1 VLAAIVPLA
10 LAGWWIPPS
19 GDEPHY
25 LIVAHSLLSDG
36 DLDLA
41 DDYGGRE
48 YAPFHRAALSPHY
61 KPGFQAGSRYSLHG
75 VGLPILLLPA
85 YALGSWIGPG
95 AAVALPRALLALLYG
110 LFAWLLYGLV
120 EDLAGG
126 RAARAGTTAA
136 TILAPLLFAPL
147 FLFPEVPA
155 MLLGLLAL
163 IATGARHGGVA
174 TSAGDR
180 PEAPATRRGD
190 RPGTAA
196 PSPSGRP
203 RGAAAGAP
211 PWLGSLAVAVLPWLG
226 VKYIPM
232 AMALVFAAVLRAA
245 PGRRWRATAGLGAP
259 LAATLLLHSAYTW
272 LLYRSLSPASIYL
285 GAGPADGAPAL
296 GGDWLAY
303 LAAWPGALA
312 TAVGYLMDQKEG
324 LLAYGPHYLL
334 AAAGLGWLWRRDR
347 RTLAALGIVAAAH
360 VAPYALSQQL
370 GGQGPPVRPLMA
382 VLWTLVPALGIGLT
396 IDVPYPREARAR
408 PGQVHNSSPT
418 IATSRCRAVAALRGG
433 LLALTAVLTAL
444 YAGQPWLLP
453 HDYPVEASRLLQS
466 YSPYGSGWWR
476 LFPQWVN
483 VDAPNPGVT
492 AIWTL
497 AIAGIAVLLWRRGSA
512 AVGPLRDGGDGRA
525 WGWGAAAVT
534 LAAAAAYLSV
544 FHATVV
550 RTDRHHPTALAAGP
564 VAWVAAELP
573 EVAWAE
579 SGGVWV
585 SPGRPVDLVLTGER
599 PLEFIDVRLRVLVP
613 TEVLLRGH
621 GAEEGGRV
629 VPGADRLARLQ
640 LGPGI
645 PDGGGYAYRFRV
657 RAGDGAA
664 PADLE
669 GDADERQLGVF
680 FQIIGLGER

>member
-61 KPGFQAGSRYSLHG
+61 KPGFQTGSRYSMHG

-120 EDLAGG
+120 EELAGG
-126 RAARAGTTAA
+126 RAARAGTAAA

-155 MLLGLLAL
+155 MLLGLLAF
-163 IATGARHGGVA
+163 IA
-174 TSAGDR
+174 
-180 PEAPATRRGD
+180 PL
-190 RPGTAA
+190 
-196 PSPSGRP
+196 
-203 RGAAAGAP
+203 
-211 PWLGSLAVAVLPWLG
+211 WLGSLAVAALPWLG

-232 AMALVFAAVLRAA
+232 AMALVFAAALRAA
-245 PGRRWRATAGLGAP
+245 PGRRWRAAAWLGAP

-334 AAAGLGWLWRRDR
+334 AAVGLGWFWRRDR

-483 VDAPNPGVT
+483 VDAPNPGIT

-497 AIAGIAVLLWRRGSA
+497 AIAGLAVLLWRRGSA

-534 LAAAAAYLSV
+534 LAAAAAYLSI

-585 SPGRPVDLVLTGER
+585 SPGRPVDLVLTSER

-613 TEVLLRGH
+613 TGVLLRGH

-669 GDADERQLGVF
+669 GGADERQLGVF
-680 FQIIGLGER
+680 FQIIDLGER

>member
-1 VLAAIVPLA
+1 
-10 LAGWWIPPS
+10 LAGGWIPPS

-25 LIVAHSLLSDG
+25 LVVALSLLGDG

-41 DDYGGRE
+41 DEYGARE
-48 YAPFHRAALSPHY
+48 YEPFHRAALSPHY
-61 KPGFQAGSRYSLHG
+61 KLGFANGSRYSMHG

-120 EDLAGG
+120 EELAGG
-126 RAARAGTTAA
+126 RAARWGTLA
-136 TILAPLLFAPL
+136 TTVLAPLLFAPL

-155 MLLGLLAL
+155 MLLGLLAF
-163 IATGARHGGVA
+163 T
-174 TSAGDR
+174 
-180 PEAPATRRGD
+180 APL
-190 RPGTAA
+190 
-196 PSPSGRP
+196 
-203 RGAAAGAP
+203 
-211 PWLGSLAVAVLPWLG
+211 WLGSLAVAALPWLG

-232 AMALVFAAVLRAA
+232 AVALVFAAGLRAA
-245 PGRRWRATAGLGAP
+245 PGRRWWAAALLGTSLGAS
-259 LAATLLLHSAYTW
+259 LLLHSVHTW

-285 GAGPADGAPAL
+285 GAGSTAGAPAL
-296 GGDWLAY
+296 GGDWAAY

-334 AAAGLGWLWRRDR
+334 AAMGLAWLWRRDR
-347 RTLAALGIVAAAH
+347 RQLAALGIVAVAH

-396 IDVPYPREARAR
+396 IDA
-408 PGQVHNSSPT
+408 
-418 IATSRCRAVAALRGG
+418 RCRAVAALRGG
-433 LLALTAVLTAL
+433 LLALSAVLTAL

-466 YSPYGSGWWR
+466 YSPYGSDWWR

-483 VDAPNPGVT
+483 VDVPNPAVT

-497 AIAGIAVLLWRRGSA
+497 AVAGVAVLLWRRGWSA
-512 AVGPLRDGGDGRA
+512 SSRPVGAGRA
-525 WGWGAAAVT
+525 WEWRAAAVVM
-534 LAAAAAYLSV
+534 AAAAAYLAV

-550 RTDRHHPTALAAGP
+550 RTDRHHPTVLAAGP

-579 SGGVWV
+579 AGGVWV
-585 SPGRPVDLVLTGER
+585 SPGRPVDFVLTSER
-599 PLEFIDVRLRVLVP
+599 PLDFIDVRLRALVP
-613 TEVLLRGH
+613 TEVALRAH
-621 GAEEGGRV
+621 GVEEAGRV
-629 VPGADRLARLQ
+629 APGADRVARLR

-645 PDGGGYAYRFRV
+645 PDGDGYAYRFRV
-657 RAGDGAA
+657 RVDDGAA

-669 GDADERQLGVF
+669 GGADERQLGVF
-680 FQIIGLGER
+680 FQITDLGER

>member
-120 EDLAGG
+120 DELAGG
-126 RAARAGTTAA
+126 RAARAGTLA
-136 TILAPLLFAPL
+136 TTVSAPLLFAPL

-155 MLLGLLAL
+155 MLLGLLAF
-163 IATGARHGGVA
+163 ITTG
-174 TSAGDR
+174 
-180 PEAPATRRGD
+180 
-190 RPGTAA
+190 
-196 PSPSGRP
+196 PSDRP
-203 RGAAAGAP
+203 RGAAVSPAARAGAP
-211 PWLGSLAVAVLPWLG
+211 FWLGSLAVAALPWLG

-232 AMALVFAAVLRAA
+232 AIALVIAAGLRAA
-245 PGRRWRATAGLGAP
+245 PGRRWRAAAGLGAP
-259 LAATLLLHSAYTW
+259 LVASLLLHSSYTW

-285 GAGPADGAPAL
+285 GAGPAGGAPAL
-296 GGDWLAY
+296 GGDWAAY

-334 AAAGLGWLWRRDR
+334 AAMGLAWLWRRDR
-347 RTLAALGIVAAAH
+347 RQLAALGIVAVAH

-396 IDVPYPREARAR
+396 DDA
-408 PGQVHNSSPT
+408 
-418 IATSRCRAVAALRGG
+418 RCRAVAALRGG
-433 LLALTAVLTAL
+433 LLALSAVLTAL

-466 YSPYGSGWWR
+466 YSPHGSGWWR

-483 VDAPNPGVT
+483 VETPNPAVT

-497 AIAGIAVLLWRRGSA
+497 AVAGVAVLLWWRGWSA
-512 AVGPLRDGGDGRA
+512 SSRPVGAGRA
-525 WGWGAAAVT
+525 WEWRAAAVVI
-534 LAAAAAYLSV
+534 AAAAAYLSI

-550 RTDRHHPTALAAGP
+550 RTDRHRPTALAAGP

-579 SGGVWV
+579 SDGVWV
-585 SPGRPVDLVLTGER
+585 SPGRPVDFVLTSER
-599 PLEFIDVRLRVLVP
+599 PLDFIDVRLRALVP
-613 TEVLLRGH
+613 TEVSLRAH
-621 GAEEGGRV
+621 GVEEVGRV
-629 VPGADRLARLQ
+629 APGADRVARLQ

-645 PDGGGYAYRFRV
+645 PDGDGYAYRFRV
-657 RAGDGAA
+657 RVDDGAA

-669 GDADERQLGVF
+669 GGADERQLGVF
-680 FQIIGLGER
+680 FQITDLGER